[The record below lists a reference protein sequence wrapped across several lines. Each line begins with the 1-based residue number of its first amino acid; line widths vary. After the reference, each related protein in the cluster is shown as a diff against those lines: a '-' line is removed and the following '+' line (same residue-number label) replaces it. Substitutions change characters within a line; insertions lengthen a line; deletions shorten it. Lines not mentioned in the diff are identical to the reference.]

1 MSSSTRSIV
10 LALLLIA
17 TPLTG
22 QTTAPAP
29 PVVADSLPL
38 ALRWYRTSAELRGL
52 FLQTY
57 HIATHELERRVQAT
71 KPRAWAVILDADET
85 VLDNSQYQLMSGGR
99 GYTEESWTEW
109 VHMTTATALPGAV
122 DFTKRVHALG
132 GKVVIVTNR
141 NQSVCPETIDNLRN
155 IGIAADEVLCQPAGA
170 SGDKNPRF
178 EAVQNGTAPS
188 VLPPLNV
195 LMWFGDNIQ
204 DFPHL
209 TQRLRGESSADYA
222 AFGRIYFLLPNPLY
236 GSWSKNKFP

>member
-1 MSSSTRSIV
+1 MLRLSKISFFYLLWIAAP
-10 LALLLIA
+10 LA
-17 TPLTG
+17 G
-22 QTTAPAP
+22 QTTAVTP
-29 PVVADSLPL
+29 PVVADSQPL

-57 HIATHELERRVQAT
+57 HLATHELERRVQAT
-71 KPRAWAVILDADET
+71 KPRDWAVILDADET

-99 GYTEESWTEW
+99 GFTEESWTEW
-109 VHMTTATALPGAV
+109 VRMGAATALPGSV

-141 NQSVCPETIDNLRN
+141 HQAVCPETIDNLRS
-155 IGIAADEVLCQPAGA
+155 IGIAADEVLCQPVGA
-170 SGDKNPRF
+170 NGDKNPRF

-209 TQRLRGESSADYA
+209 TQRLRGEIPAEYA

-236 GSWSKNKFP
+236 GSWTKNKFR

>member
-1 MSSSTRSIV
+1 MSSSPRSIA
-10 LALLLIA
+10 LALFLIA
-17 TPLTG
+17 APLAG
-22 QTTAPAP
+22 QTAPPTP
-29 PVVADSLPL
+29 PVVADSQPL
-38 ALRWYRTSAELRGL
+38 ALRWYRTSAEMRGL

-57 HIATHELERRVQAT
+57 HVATHELERRVQTT

-109 VHMTTATALPGAV
+109 VRMTAATALPGSV

-141 NQSVCPETIDNLRN
+141 NQAVCPETIDNLRN

-209 TQRLRGESSADYA
+209 TQRLRGEISAEYA

>member
-1 MSSSTRSIV
+1 MRLSFKVFAFAAGLGFR
-10 LALLLIA
+10 AA
-17 TPLTG
+17 AG

-29 PVVADSLPL
+29 PAVADSLPL
-38 ALRWYRTSAELRGL
+38 ALRWYRTSAEMRGL

-57 HIATHELERRVQAT
+57 HVATHELERRVHAT
-71 KPRAWAVILDADET
+71 KPSTWAVILDADET

-99 GYTEESWTEW
+99 GYTEESWNEW
-109 VHMTTATALPGAV
+109 VRMSAATALPGSV

-132 GKVVIVTNR
+132 GKIVIVTNR
-141 NQSVCPETIDNLRN
+141 SQAVCPETIDNLRSV
-155 IGIAADEVLCQPAGA
+155 GIAADEVLCQPIGA
-170 SGDKNPRF
+170 AGDKNPRF

-209 TQRLRGESSADYA
+209 TQRLRGEISAEYA